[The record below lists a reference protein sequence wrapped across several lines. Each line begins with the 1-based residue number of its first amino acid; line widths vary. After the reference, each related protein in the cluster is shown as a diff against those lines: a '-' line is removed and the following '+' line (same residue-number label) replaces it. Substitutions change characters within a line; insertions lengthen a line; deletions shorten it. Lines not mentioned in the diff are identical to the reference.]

1 MYTCTRAVFEGAD
14 AFKQL
19 LCSTHWQKSKGLFA
33 AAYSAHSRV
42 LCCNAG
48 SHLKVDVDP
57 LSKQDDTWTTPDD
70 QACDACPTGQY
81 SPTLNINRNC
91 TPAARDEFVP
101 ATGMNTA
108 TKCSKNPGPSS
119 YTNPPNT
126 TLCEICPTGWK
137 MNRGSFK
144 TTCQVCV
151 AGQFQENSGEGNLL
165 IF

>member
-1 MYTCTRAVFEGAD
+1 MYFQCTYNWA
-14 AFKQL
+14 
-19 LCSTHWQKSKGLFA
+19 
-33 AAYSAHSRV
+33 
-42 LCCNAG
+42 
-48 SHLKVDVDP
+48 
-57 LSKQDDTWTTPDD
+57 TPDD
-70 QACDACPTGQY
+70 QACDTCGLGQY

-108 TKCSKNPGPSS
+108 SPCSKNPGPSS

-126 TLCEICPTGWK
+126 TLCEICPAGYK